1 MHIHYRDALERM
13 LQANA
18 EYMRAMVRNAS
29 DAVTQTLSD
38 KLGEA
43 TAALAEARHNR
54 DCDHCNGRDG
64 L

>member
-18 EYMRAMVRNAS
+18 EYMRAKVRNAS
-29 DAVTQTLSD
+29 DAVTLSD